1 MTSINPIAAFKG
13 IKNALN
19 KLGKN
24 KKMTAQM
31 EQIAG
36 LTRANQVKDST
47 VLKAKDSTVLK
58 EIVLKET
65 ALGHNDFVKGLLSSE
80 AAKNLYKK

>member
-1 MTSINPIAAFKG
+1 MAGIKPTDTGVQQPAFRG
-13 IKNALN
+13 IKNTLN

-36 LTRANQVKDST
+36 LTCANQVKDP
-47 VLKAKDSTVLK
+47 AVLK

>member
-1 MTSINPIAAFKG
+1 MAGINPTETGVQQPAFRG
-13 IKNALN
+13 IKNTLN

-36 LTRANQVKDST
+36 LTCANQVQDP
-47 VLKAKDSTVLK
+47 VILK

>member
-1 MTSINPIAAFKG
+1 MSSINPIETQVQAPAFKG

-24 KKMTAQM
+24 KKMTDQM

-36 LTRANQVKDST
+36 LTCANQVKDP
-47 VLKAKDSTVLK
+47 AVLK

>member
-1 MTSINPIAAFKG
+1 MAGINPTDTGVQQPAFRG
-13 IKNALN
+13 IKNTLN

-36 LTRANQVKDST
+36 VTCANQVKDP
-47 VLKAKDSTVLK
+47 AVLK
-58 EIVLKET
+58 EIVLNET

>member
-1 MTSINPIAAFKG
+1 MAGINPTDTGVQQPAFRG
-13 IKNALN
+13 IKNTLN

-36 LTRANQVKDST
+36 LTCANQVKDPEI
-47 VLKAKDSTVLK
+47 LK

>member
-1 MTSINPIAAFKG
+1 MWGHNMSSINPIETQVQAPAFKG

-36 LTRANQVKDST
+36 LTC
-47 VLKAKDSTVLK
+47 AKS
-58 EIVLKET
+58 
-65 ALGHNDFVKGLLSSE
+65 G
-80 AAKNLYKK
+80 

>member
-1 MTSINPIAAFKG
+1 MAGINPTETGVQQPAFRG
-13 IKNALN
+13 IKNTLN

-36 LTRANQVKDST
+36 LTCANQVKDP
-47 VLKAKDSTVLK
+47 AVLK
-58 EIVLKET
+58 EIVLKAT

>member
-1 MTSINPIAAFKG
+1 MTSINPITAFKD

-47 VLKAKDSTVLK
+47 VLK

>member
-1 MTSINPIAAFKG
+1 MSSINPIETQVQAPAFKG

-19 KLGKN
+19 KLRKN

-36 LTRANQVKDST
+36 LTRANQV
-47 VLKAKDSTVLK
+47 KDSTVLK

>member
-1 MTSINPIAAFKG
+1 MAGINPVDTGVQQPAFRG
-13 IKNALN
+13 IKNTLN

-24 KKMTAQM
+24 KKMTTQM

-36 LTRANQVKDST
+36 LTCANQVKDP
-47 VLKAKDSTVLK
+47 AVLK

>member
-1 MTSINPIAAFKG
+1 MSSINPIETQVQAPAFKG

-36 LTRANQVKDST
+36 LTCANQVKDP
-47 VLKAKDSTVLK
+47 AVLK

>member
-1 MTSINPIAAFKG
+1 MAGINPTDTGVQQPAFRG
-13 IKNALN
+13 IKNTLN

-36 LTRANQVKDST
+36 LTCANQVKDP
-47 VLKAKDSTVLK
+47 AVLK

-65 ALGHNDFVKGLLSSE
+65 ELGHNDFVKGLLSSE

>member
-1 MTSINPIAAFKG
+1 MAGINPVDTGVQQPAFRG

-36 LTRANQVKDST
+36 LTCANQVKDP
-47 VLKAKDSTVLK
+47 AVLK
-58 EIVLKET
+58 EIVLKEST
-65 ALGHNDFVKGLLSSE
+65 LGHNDFVKGLLSSE

>member
-1 MTSINPIAAFKG
+1 MSSINPIETQVQAPAFKG

-31 EQIAG
+31 EQIVG
-36 LTRANQVKDST
+36 LTCANQVKDP
-47 VLKAKDSTVLK
+47 AVLK

-65 ALGHNDFVKGLLSSE
+65 ALGRNDFVKGLLSSE

>member
-1 MTSINPIAAFKG
+1 MSSINPIETQVQAPAFKG

-36 LTRANQVKDST
+36 LTCANQVKDPS
-47 VLKAKDSTVLK
+47 VLK

-65 ALGHNDFVKGLLSSE
+65 TLGHNDFVKGLLSSE

>member
-1 MTSINPIAAFKG
+1 MAGINPVDTGVQQPAFRG

-36 LTRANQVKDST
+36 VTCANQVKDP
-47 VLKAKDSTVLK
+47 AVLK

>member
-1 MTSINPIAAFKG
+1 MAGINPIDTGIQQPAFRG
-13 IKNALN
+13 IKNALKN
-19 KLGKN
+19 LGKN

-31 EQIAG
+31 ERMAG
-36 LTRANQVKDST
+36 VTCASQVKDP
-47 VLKAKDSTVLK
+47 AVLK

>member
-1 MTSINPIAAFKG
+1 MTSINPITAFKG

-47 VLKAKDSTVLK
+47 VLK

-65 ALGHNDFVKGLLSSE
+65 VLGHNDFVKGLLSSE

>member
-1 MTSINPIAAFKG
+1 MAGINPTDTGVQQPAFRG
-13 IKNALN
+13 IKNSLN
-19 KLGKN
+19 KAVNN

-36 LTRANQVKDST
+36 LTCANQVKDP
-47 VLKAKDSTVLK
+47 AVLK
-58 EIVLKET
+58 EIVLNET

>member
-1 MTSINPIAAFKG
+1 MAGINPTDTGVQQPAFRG
-13 IKNALN
+13 IKNTLN

-36 LTRANQVKDST
+36 VTCANQVKDP
-47 VLKAKDSTVLK
+47 AVLK

-65 ALGHNDFVKGLLSSE
+65 ALGHTDFVKGLLSSE

>member
-1 MTSINPIAAFKG
+1 MAGINPTDTGVQQPAFRG
-13 IKNALN
+13 IKNTLN

-36 LTRANQVKDST
+36 LTCANQVKDP
-47 VLKAKDSTVLK
+47 AVLK
-58 EIVLKET
+58 EIVLNET

>member
-1 MTSINPIAAFKG
+1 MTSINPITAFKG

-19 KLGKN
+19 KLRKN

-36 LTRANQVKDST
+36 LTRANQV
-47 VLKAKDSTVLK
+47 KDSTVLK

>member
-13 IKNALN
+13 VKNALN

-36 LTRANQVKDST
+36 LTRANQV
-47 VLKAKDSTVLK
+47 KDSTVLK

>member
-1 MTSINPIAAFKG
+1 MAGINPTDTGVQQPAFRS
-13 IKNALN
+13 IKNTLK

-36 LTRANQVKDST
+36 LTCANQVKDP
-47 VLKAKDSTVLK
+47 AVLK

>member
-1 MTSINPIAAFKG
+1 MAGINPTDTGVQQPAFRG
-13 IKNALN
+13 IKNTLN

-31 EQIAG
+31 EQITG
-36 LTRANQVKDST
+36 LTCANQVKDP
-47 VLKAKDSTVLK
+47 AVLK

>member
-1 MTSINPIAAFKG
+1 MAGINPTDTGVQQPAFRG
-13 IKNALN
+13 IKNTLK
-19 KLGKN
+19 KLEKN

-36 LTRANQVKDST
+36 LTCANQVKDP
-47 VLKAKDSTVLK
+47 AVLK

>member
-1 MTSINPIAAFKG
+1 MAGINPTDTGVQQPAFRG
-13 IKNALN
+13 IKNSLN
-19 KLGKN
+19 KAVNN

-36 LTRANQVKDST
+36 LTCANQVKDP
-47 VLKAKDSTVLK
+47 AVLK

-65 ALGHNDFVKGLLSSE
+65 ALGHKDFVKGLLSSE
-80 AAKNLYKK
+80 AAKNIYKK

>member
-36 LTRANQVKDST
+36 VTCANQVKDP
-47 VLKAKDSTVLK
+47 AVLK

>member
-47 VLKAKDSTVLK
+47 VLK

-65 ALGHNDFVKGLLSSE
+65 AIGHNDFVKGLLSSE

>member
-1 MTSINPIAAFKG
+1 MAGINPTDTGVQQPAFRG

-36 LTRANQVKDST
+36 LTCANQVKDP
-47 VLKAKDSTVLK
+47 AVLK

>member
-1 MTSINPIAAFKG
+1 MAGINPTDTGVQQPAFRG
-13 IKNALN
+13 IKNTLN

-36 LTRANQVKDST
+36 LTCANQVKDP
-47 VLKAKDSTVLK
+47 AILK

-80 AAKNLYKK
+80 AAKTLYKK

>member
-1 MTSINPIAAFKG
+1 MSSINPIETQVQAPAFKG

-36 LTRANQVKDST
+36 LTCANQVKDP
-47 VLKAKDSTVLK
+47 AVLK

-65 ALGHNDFVKGLLSSE
+65 TLGHNDFVKGLLSSE

>member
-1 MTSINPIAAFKG
+1 MAGINPTDTSVQQPAFRG
-13 IKNALN
+13 IKNTLK

-36 LTRANQVKDST
+36 LTCANQVKDP
-47 VLKAKDSTVLK
+47 AVLK

>member
-1 MTSINPIAAFKG
+1 MSSINPIETQVQAPAFKG

-36 LTRANQVKDST
+36 LTCANQVKDP
-47 VLKAKDSTVLK
+47 AILK